1 MGIKFLA
8 GAACAA
14 IVLGSGSVGASSATY
29 YFALVPATS
38 TGTDSGVAFTAG
50 QKVKV
55 KASGYATIFDAEP
68 LPTCPSSNYCWSSP
82 AGFGSTD
89 SQDTDPSCAPYSL
102 IGYIAGSTTYHC
114 LGKGGG
120 FTADATGDLILL
132 MNDETCCYSDNGGDY
147 AVLVEPPK

>member
-102 IGYIAGSTTYHC
+102 IGYIAGSTTSHC